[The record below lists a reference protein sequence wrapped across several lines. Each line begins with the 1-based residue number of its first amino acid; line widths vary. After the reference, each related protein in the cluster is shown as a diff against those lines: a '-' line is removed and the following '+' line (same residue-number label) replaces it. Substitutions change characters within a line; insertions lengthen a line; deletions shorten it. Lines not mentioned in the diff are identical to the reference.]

1 MTHKM
6 RLVGFAFEAI
16 KNGTKDIE
24 VRLNDEKRRLIN
36 VGDTIIFTNLDT
48 SEELNV
54 SVVNLYRYDNFNI
67 AVEYFDNKITFKEL
81 FDAFPHKRLGLK
93 DNDSESIMNSFYT
106 LEEEKEYGVLGIEI
120 KLI

>member
-54 SVVNLYRYDNFNI
+54 SVVNLYRYD
-67 AVEYFDNKITFKEL
+67 TFKEL